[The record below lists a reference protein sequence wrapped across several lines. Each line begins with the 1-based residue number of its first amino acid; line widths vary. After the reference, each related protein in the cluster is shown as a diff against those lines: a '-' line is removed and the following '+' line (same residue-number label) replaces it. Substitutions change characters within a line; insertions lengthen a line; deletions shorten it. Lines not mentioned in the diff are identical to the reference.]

1 MMKLIR
7 LGLMMLGM
15 IAVVATQAQD
25 IHFSQF
31 YESTIL
37 RNPSLIGLFE
47 GAYKI
52 STLNKSQWQSISK
65 PYQTNMVSAEVRVPI
80 NKSAEDVISFG
91 LSVLAD
97 KAGTAQL
104 KTQAVYPCLNFSKS
118 LGGFHNEYIS
128 LGFTVGYLQR
138 NFDISKLTFN
148 EQYFNSAFN
157 PSNANGE
164 NITNTNSSQLDVG
177 VGLNYSRSFGYENG
191 SSFYLG
197 AAAYHLNQPKSTFTT
212 VALTVPMR
220 FNINMGWASAIGEF
234 WNIQLLT
241 NACVQGAYIE
251 STSGL
256 LFNYRTVDRDYKT
269 EFILQLGTL
278 YRFQDAIIPTVK
290 CVYRS
295 YQLGLSYDINV
306 SSLKSASSMRGGLEC
321 SLALLGVFRNANRS
335 SSKTIC
341 PHFY

>member
-1 MMKLIR
+1 MMKMIRFVLI
-7 LGLMMLGM
+7 MLGM
-15 IAVVATQAQD
+15 MVAVVTQAQD

-65 PYQTNMVSAEVRVPI
+65 PYQTNLVNAEIRVPI

-91 LSVLAD
+91 LTFFAD

-104 KTQAVYPCLNFSKS
+104 KTQAVYPCINYSKS

-128 LGFTVGYLQR
+128 LGFTIGYLQR

-157 PSNANGE
+157 ASNANGE

-197 AAAYHLNQPKSTFTT
+197 AAAYHLNQPKSNFT
-212 VALTVPMR
+212 ASELTVPMR
-220 FNINMGWASAIGEF
+220 FNVNMGWASAIGEF
-234 WNIQLLT
+234 WNMQLLT
-241 NACVQGAYIE
+241 NACVQGAYLE

-335 SSKTIC
+335 ASKTIC

>member
-1 MMKLIR
+1 MLKKIR
-7 LGLMMLGM
+7 LVITVLAMS
-15 IAVVATQAQD
+15 VFVNVQAQD

-65 PYQTNMVSAEVRVPI
+65 PYQTNLVNTEIRVPI
-80 NKSAEDVISFG
+80 NKSAEDVVSFG
-91 LSVLAD
+91 LTFFSD

-104 KTQAVYPCLNFSKS
+104 KTQAVYPCINYSKS

-128 LGFTVGYLQR
+128 LGFTVGFMQR

-148 EQYFNSAFN
+148 EQYFNSAFSS
-157 PSNANGE
+157 SNANGE
-164 NITNTNSSQLDVG
+164 NITNTNSSQMDVG

-197 AAAYHLNQPKSTFTT
+197 AAAYHLNQPKSNFGNTDHT
-212 VALTVPMR
+212 LPMR

-234 WNIQLLT
+234 WNMQLLT
-241 NACVQGAYIE
+241 NACMQGAYIE

-256 LFNYRTVDRDYKT
+256 LFNYRTVDKDYNT

-278 YRFQDAIIPTVK
+278 YRLQDAIIPTFK

-295 YQLGLSYDINV
+295 YQLGLSYDINI
-306 SSLKSASSMRGGLEC
+306 SSLKVASNRRGGLEC
-321 SLALLGVFRNANRS
+321 SLAILGVFRDANRR